1 MRHVVTTDRIP
12 VKLWL
17 DDIEEGAMSQALDL
31 TRIPS
36 ACHWVALM
44 PDAHQG
50 VGMPIGGVLVTR
62 GTVVPNAVGVDIGC
76 GMVAAKTT
84 LQVPDIGMLKQIR
97 RHICAEIPTGFN
109 HHSGP
114 QNWEGFDRAPD
125 LPIIQ
130 QELSSA
136 RCQIGTLGGGNHF
149 VELQVDEQGAL
160 WVMIHSGSRNFGL
173 KVALTYAKVAQEFCA
188 RNGIDLPNNDL
199 ASLPV
204 DEQEGQDYLTAMG
217 YCLEFARANRDHMM
231 GVALGVIRTLVGGQE
246 VYRVNIHHNYASKE
260 HHYGEDVWVHRKGA
274 TSARAGEA
282 GIIPGS
288 MGAFSYIVEGL
299 GNPESFHSC
308 SHGAGRRMGRMAA
321 TRNLDLYQEQARM
334 AELGVIHNLRERGDL
349 DEAPGAYKDIDA
361 VMANQ
366 TDLVR
371 VVTRLRPLV
380 SIKG

>member
-84 LQVPDIGMLKQIR
+84 LQVPDVSTLKQIR
-97 RHICAEIPTGFN
+97 RRICAEIPTGFS
-109 HHSGP
+109 HHPGP

-231 GVALGVIRTLVGGQE
+231 GVALGVIHTLVGGQE
-246 VYRVNIHHNYASKE
+246 VYRVNIHHNYAAKE
-260 HHYGEDVWVHRKGA
+260 YHYGEDVWVHRKGA